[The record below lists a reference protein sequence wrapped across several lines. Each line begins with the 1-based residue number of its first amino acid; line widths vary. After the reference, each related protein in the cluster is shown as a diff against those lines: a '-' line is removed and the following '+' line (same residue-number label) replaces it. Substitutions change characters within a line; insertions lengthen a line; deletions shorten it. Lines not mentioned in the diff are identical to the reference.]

1 MPRVLKPLSE
11 WIAKR
16 YVSPAES
23 ARPGQWDNDTT
34 PFAVPVMDA
43 FSNPKVE
50 RITMVGSSQVVK
62 TEIIKNIIA
71 YIIDN
76 NMGPLLVVYPSDG
89 AAREFS
95 VEKLEPMIAHNKFLR
110 DKIAPAK
117 PNSKENKTL
126 YKKFGPYFLA
136 IVGGNVPQDLARRS
150 VKYVIADDR
159 DRIGTAGNEGDAVEL
174 AWQRTESY
182 AFLGRKR
189 VEISSPTI
197 ENASPIMDSYELSD
211 QGEWFVPCPHCDH
224 YQTFKFENF
233 VWDKT
238 EEKDLFNNVTKKIHR
253 PETVK
258 LKCENCA
265 ELIDEKHKQW
275 MVSSGKRV
283 CKFPERVEHFGLKN
297 INRMYSFFS
306 PWSGIVKEYLDSK
319 NNRPKRQVFWNTVMG
334 ITWKLDVSETIDENI
349 LLNRLE
355 DYLTEDKPFLPNKIL
370 YLTCAVDTQGDR
382 LEVQVEGWGYEEEN
396 WVVHYVQLWGD
407 PDMQDVWNQLDEFLT
422 KTWQREDGAT
432 LQIGGYYLGK
442 RFFAT
447 FIDSQGK
454 SAKSVYDYC
463 LHRQHKGIFSIKGR
477 GGTGLPPVINRSKVG
492 QYRQT
497 ILINLG
503 VDSIKE
509 VIWSRLKRFPKD
521 EQGNFKG
528 GPKTCHFTR
537 EFCDEIYFKMLL
549 AERPLLNDD
558 RRGNQIIL
566 WKKFPA
572 GARNEPWDLK
582 VYNYAA
588 YLYSNVNLRQVD
600 EAIRNEM
607 MKQKVDEP
615 KPQQAGKPL
624 FKKNTGMRV
633 TKGFINSWNE

>member
-11 WIAKR
+11 WIEKR

-23 ARPGQWDNDTT
+23 ARPGQWDNSIT

-43 FSNPKVE
+43 FSNPKVQ

-76 NMGPLLVVYPSDG
+76 NMGPVLVVYPSDG

-117 PNSKENKTL
+117 SNSKENKTL

-197 ENASPIMDSYELSD
+197 ENASPIEDSYLESD

-224 YQTFKFENF
+224 HQTLKFENL
-233 VWDKT
+233 VWEKY
-238 EEKDLFNNVTKKIHR
+238 EEKDLFNNVTKKIHK

-258 LKCENCA
+258 LKCENCQ

-275 MVSSGKRV
+275 MVANGKRV
-283 CKFPERVEHFGLKN
+283 CKFPEREEHFGFR
-297 INRMYSFFS
+297 INRMYSLFS
-306 PWSGIVKEYLDSK
+306 SWQDVVKDFLKNKDDRSK
-319 NNRPKRQVFWNTVMG
+319 LQVFCNTVLG
-334 ITWKLDVSETIDENI
+334 KTWKLEEAEAIDEST
-349 LLNRLE
+349 LLARCE
-355 DYLTEDKPFLPNKIL
+355 DYLTEENPVLPKEIL

-396 WVVHYVQLWGD
+396 WVVHYAQLWGD
-407 PDMQDVWNQLDEFLT
+407 PDMQDVWTQLDEFLSRSW
-422 KTWQREDGAT
+422 KRADGAV
-432 LQIGGYYLGK
+432 LQIGGYYFGK
-442 RFFAT
+442 RFYAT

-454 SAKSVYDYC
+454 SSKSVYDYC

-509 VIWSRLKRFPKD
+509 VIWSRLKRNPKKED
-521 EQGNFKG
+521 GTFKG

-588 YLYSNVNLRQVD
+588 YLYSNVNLKQVD
-600 EAIRNEM
+600 EAIRKELM
-607 MKQKVDEP
+607 SKQEETETT
-615 KPQQAGKPL
+615 GKPL
-624 FKKNTGMRV
+624 LKKPSGMRI
-633 TKGFINSWNE
+633 KKSFINSWNE